1 MVFLNRTPESEDVPD
16 TWRPVKVGQPRYLK
30 INAFPKM
37 IESAMPFLPNLE
49 FWNQLLN
56 PTTKVEL

>member
-1 MVFLNRTPESEDVPD
+1 MVFLCRTPKSEDVPD
-16 TWRPVKVGQPRYLK
+16 IWRPVQVGQPRYLK
-30 INAFPKM
+30 INASPKM

-56 PTTKVEL
+56 PKPKVEL